1 MTTSESAYIPGV
13 CKINRAETAQRRMI
27 GNIGLAIF
35 VIFLIGFLLLDVNRI
50 VRIVLFLPAVLA
62 ASGYLQARNHFCVGY
77 ASAGKQNASQG
88 SAVASDITED
98 SAKASD
104 KKKARRMNLQSAAIA
119 LLATAV
125 ALLLPHL

>member
-13 CKINRAETAQRRMI
+13 CNINRAETAQRRMI